1 MNSVKSG
8 CCKIENTK
16 VIDSRQGSDL
26 RSIRRRRECLTCK
39 KRFTTYERVE
49 DYELVVLKKN
59 GTIQEFDKGKMME
72 GMISACQKRNI
83 SLEQIEEVVFLLE
96 KELIDS
102 GRREVPSSEIG
113 DLVIKNLYEID
124 KVAYIRFASV
134 YRSFDNLEEF
144 SEELKFLIKKS

>member
-1 MNSVKSG
+1 
-8 CCKIENTK
+8 
-16 VIDSRQGSDL
+16 
-26 RSIRRRRECLTCK
+26 
-39 KRFTTYERVE
+39 
-49 DYELVVLKKN
+49 
-59 GTIQEFDKGKMME
+59 ME

>member
-1 MNSVKSG
+1 M
-8 CCKIENTK
+8 
-16 VIDSRQGSDL
+16 
-26 RSIRRRRECLTCK
+26 
-39 KRFTTYERVE
+39 
-49 DYELVVLKKN
+49 
-59 GTIQEFDKGKMME
+59 
-72 GMISACQKRNI
+72 
-83 SLEQIEEVVFLLE
+83 VFLLE

>member
-59 GTIQEFDKGKMME
+59 GTIQEFDKGKIME

-134 YRSFDNLEEF
+134 YRSLDNLEEF

>member
-49 DYELVVLKKN
+49 EYELVVLKKN
-59 GTIQEFDKGKMME
+59 GTIQEFDKSKIME
-72 GMISACQKRNI
+72 GMISACQKRNV

>member
-49 DYELVVLKKN
+49 EYELVVLKKN
-59 GTIQEFDKGKMME
+59 GTIQEFDKSKIME
-72 GMISACQKRNI
+72 GMISACQKRNV
-83 SLEQIEEVVFLLE
+83 SLEQIEEVVFL
-96 KELIDS
+96 
-102 GRREVPSSEIG
+102 
-113 DLVIKNLYEID
+113 
-124 KVAYIRFASV
+124 
-134 YRSFDNLEEF
+134 
-144 SEELKFLIKKS
+144 

>member
-59 GTIQEFDKGKMME
+59 GTIQEFDKGKIME